1 MLNKKV
7 VIASIIPVLLVLA
20 GTSFWY
26 QQTSQPVLKVNVGYA
41 NATYIINIPIPDN
54 VTHIENI
61 TNATT
66 IINDGNGVIDLEVMF
81 WYYFLSSRYLL
92 ITLVISSNVV
102 LNSGLFAQNFLFTAK
117 ELDNFTNGYFF
128 NPTWII
134 AHNATIWDPNTLDQY
149 GALTPNIAY
158 IGFTPNSTKFYAQ
171 DLLYWEIHNFTSP
184 NTYTLR
190 VESTCKIENKEVSA
204 IVDIVVDLKKEV

>member
-7 VIASIIPVLLVLA
+7 IIALLISLLIVFS
-20 GTSFWY
+20 GTSYWY
-26 QQTSQPVLKVNVGYA
+26 EETHKPVLKVNVGYA
-41 NATYIINIPIPDN
+41 NATYVINIPIPDN

-66 IINDGNGVIDLEVMF
+66 IINDGSGIIDLEVIF
-81 WYYFLSSRYLL
+81 WYYFSSSTDLL
-92 ITLVISSNVV
+92 IALIISSNVV

-117 ELDNFTNGYFF
+117 ELDNFTNGYLFD
-128 NPTWII
+128 PTWII
-134 AHNATIWDPNTLDQY
+134 AHNATIWDPNTLDQF

-171 DLLYWEIHNFTSP
+171 DLLNWEIRNFNIP
-184 NTYTLR
+184 NTFTLR
-190 VESTCKIENKEVSA
+190 IESKCKIGNNMVPA
-204 IVDIVVDLKKEV
+204 IVDVIIKFKEL